1 MDGILAAVKEY
12 YDKALEFLNGLG
24 ISADASQ
31 IVEILL
37 LALLILFAL
46 FWLFLPFA
54 IFGTKKRLDKMNASL
69 ERANDS
75 LEYSNRVMSRLLSEI
90 DQPERGG

>member
-1 MDGILAAVKEY
+1 MDDILAMLKEQF
-12 YDKALEFLNGLG
+12 ANLVNWLSGLG
-24 ISADASQ
+24 IAADAGNILQ
-31 IVEILL
+31 IVL

-54 IFGTKKRLDKMNASL
+54 VFGTKKRLDKMHASL

-75 LEYSNRVMSRLLSEI
+75 LEYSNRVLSRLLSEI
-90 DQPERGG
+90 DQPERGS